1 MFSYKD
7 THFGTSIA
15 RYEEELF
22 KNRLLMKK
30 ILLSLSLI
38 LATVAITGCSQKA
51 KWDHKQKQAMREN
64 LRQYRDMIYL
74 QDLTEP
80 EFIIFTDSVTGN
92 IEEVYPV
99 YATFMQIPNVD
110 DTIDMFV
117 VTTIVEF
124 LDADA
129 HNMRHIF
136 PYRYLVSQ
144 GILPDKLTHEQQR
157 QFYKCLAQKV
167 NNNYSSTEQFFNA
180 ILADTTASSQIAT
193 FQSQCA
199 NELFNWVIEVDEVII
214 EQ

>member
-1 MFSYKD
+1 
-7 THFGTSIA
+7 
-15 RYEEELF
+15 
-22 KNRLLMKK
+22 MKR
-30 ILLSLSLI
+30 ILLSLSII
-38 LATVAITGCSQKA
+38 LAAITMSSCSQKA

-80 EFIIFTDSVTGN
+80 EFVIFTDSVTGN
-92 IEEVYPV
+92 IEEIYPV

-117 VTTIVEF
+117 VTTIVEE

-144 GILPDKLTHEQQR
+144 GILPDKLSHEQQR
-157 QFYKCLAQKV
+157 SFYKCLAQKV
-167 NNNYSSTEQFFNA
+167 NYSFSSTEQFLNA
-180 ILADTTASSQIAT
+180 ILADTTANAKISQ
-193 FQSQCA
+193 FQQECA
-199 NELFNWVIEVDEVII
+199 NELFDWVIEVDEVII
-214 EQ
+214 GE

>member
-1 MFSYKD
+1 
-7 THFGTSIA
+7 
-15 RYEEELF
+15 
-22 KNRLLMKK
+22 MKK
-30 ILLSLSLI
+30 ILLSLSII
-38 LATVAITGCSQKA
+38 LATIATTACTQKTKA

-92 IEEVYPV
+92 IEEIYPV

-117 VTTIVEF
+117 VTTIVEE

-157 QFYKCLAQKV
+157 EFYKCLAQKV
-167 NNNYSSTEQFFNA
+167 NNNFSSTEQFFNA
-180 ILADTTASSQIAT
+180 ILSDTTASSQISQY
-193 FQSQCA
+193 QSECA
-199 NELFNWVIEVDEVII
+199 NSLFNWVIEVDEVII
-214 EQ
+214 GE